1 MEIILHPSFSK
12 DFGKLD
18 DKIRAKFVER
28 RDLFIENPYHLLLN
42 NHALSGE
49 WAGHRS
55 INVTG
60 DFRAIFRP
68 YESLCVFVRIGTH
81 PQLYG

>member
-1 MEIILHPSFSK
+1 MEILLHPSFAK
-12 DFGKLD
+12 DFEKLD
-18 DKIRAKFVER
+18 STIRAKFFER
-28 RDLFIENPYHLLLN
+28 KDLFITNPFHPLLN

-49 WAGHRS
+49 WAEHRS

-60 DFRAIFRP
+60 NFRAIFRP
-68 YESLCVFVRIGTH
+68 YGSLCVFVRIGTH